1 MNEYKYAET
10 FTLESGA
17 VLNEVSIT
25 YHTWGVLNT
34 TADNVI
40 WICHA
45 LTANSNAAEW
55 WPGMIGPGLIF
66 DTDKYFVVCANM
78 LGSCYGTTGPSSIN
92 KETDN
97 PYYYQFPAITVRD
110 MVNAHRLLR
119 KNLGINQI
127 HTLVGGSMGGYQALE
142 WCLAE
147 SQHIQQ
153 LVLLAT
159 SARESAWGIAIHT
172 AQRLAIE
179 ADETWNK
186 PVPNA
191 GKKGLVAARA
201 IGMVTYRNYQ
211 AYNSTQTDFEFEKLD
226 NYKASS
232 YITYQGN
239 KLANRF
245 NAYSYWLLTKTLDSH
260 NVARGRA
267 EKIEEVLKEIQQTTI
282 IIGIKS
288 DFLCPIQEQEQLAT
302 HIPHAKFFQID
313 SAYGHDGFLV
323 ETKQITNILKSF
335 ID

>member
-97 PYYYQFPAITVRD
+97 PYYHQFPAITVRD

>member
-142 WCLAE
+142 WCLTE

-267 EKIEEVLKEIQQTTI
+267 EKIEEVLKGIQQTTI